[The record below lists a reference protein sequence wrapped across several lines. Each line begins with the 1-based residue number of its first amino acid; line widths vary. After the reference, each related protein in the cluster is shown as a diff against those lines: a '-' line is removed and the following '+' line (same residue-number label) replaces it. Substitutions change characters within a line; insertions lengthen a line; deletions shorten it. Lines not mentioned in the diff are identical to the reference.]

1 MLWLRKEHELQRG
14 NEMSQL
20 QKLCLLRRII
30 EGNKQ
35 AVRHELGENK
45 QNKQMEKEKGSR
57 ILFNYLKEY

>member
-20 QKLCLLRRII
+20 QKLSLLRRII

-35 AVRHELGENK
+35 AVRQELGENK